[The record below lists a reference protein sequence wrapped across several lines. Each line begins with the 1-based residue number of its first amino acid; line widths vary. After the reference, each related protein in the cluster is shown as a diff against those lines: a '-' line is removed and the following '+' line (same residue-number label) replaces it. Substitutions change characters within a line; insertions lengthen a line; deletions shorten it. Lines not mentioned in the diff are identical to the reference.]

1 MAAISDFQASTLNQ
15 APSRKARPMIGK
27 TAHYTGRVQG
37 VGFRATTAAI
47 ARGFDVAGTAE
58 NLDDGRV
65 LVVVEGESDQV
76 QGFMDA
82 IEAELGRHF
91 RAADVKDRAVTG
103 EFGDPKALNAF
114 RVKY

>member
-1 MAAISDFQASTLNQ
+1 
-15 APSRKARPMIGK
+15 MIRK

-58 NLDDGRV
+58 NLPDGRV
-65 LVVVEGESDQV
+65 CVVVEGEPEQV
-76 QGFMDA
+76 RLFLEA
-82 IEAELGRHF
+82 IEIELGRHF
-91 RAADVKDRAVTG
+91 RDQTIEDQPCSGTL
-103 EFGDPKALNAF
+103 GDPKALNAF